1 MSPSIHPLIISASA
15 LATRAHE
22 GQERDDGGGPYIRHP
37 ARVAATL
44 ARHFPGDHALVAAA
58 WCHDVLED
66 CPQVGEAELRAAI
79 GDDALALVREVTNP
93 SKGFPDLPRA
103 ERKAMDRAHIA
114 VISRRAKL
122 IKLADR
128 ADNLREGAGS
138 PDKAWIAT
146 YVGES
151 RTLAEVLKGT
161 DEALE
166 RDLADALERAARSAA
181 GT

>member
-1 MSPSIHPLIISASA
+1 MSTTANPLIARASA
-15 LATRAHE
+15 LATTAHA

-44 ARHFPGDHALVAAA
+44 AKHFPADHALVAAA

-66 CPQVGEAELRAAI
+66 CPQVSEDELRTAI
-79 GDDALALVREVTNP
+79 GDDALALVHEVTNP
-93 SKGFPDLPRA
+93 SKNFPDLPRS

-114 VISRRAKL
+114 VISKRAKL

-128 ADNLREGAGS
+128 TDNLREGAES
-138 PDKAWIAT
+138 SDKAWLAT

-151 RTLAEVLKGT
+151 RALAEVLHGT
-161 DEALE
+161 HSLLEAE
-166 RDLADALERAARSAA
+166 LATALDNAARSAA
-181 GT
+181 GA

>member
-1 MSPSIHPLIISASA
+1 MSTHTDPLIARAAA
-15 LATRAHE
+15 LATVAHE

-44 ARHFPGDHALVAAA
+44 ARHFPADHALIAAA
-58 WCHDVLED
+58 WCHDVIED
-66 CPQVGEAELRAAI
+66 CPQISADQLRAAI

-114 VISRRAKL
+114 VISKRAKL

-128 ADNLREGAGS
+128 ADNLREGES
-138 PDKAWIAT
+138 CPDKAWLAT

-151 RTLAEVLKGT
+151 RALAAVLHGT
-161 DEALE
+161 HPPLEAE
-166 RDLADALERAARSAA
+166 LADALDHAARSAA
-181 GT
+181 GA